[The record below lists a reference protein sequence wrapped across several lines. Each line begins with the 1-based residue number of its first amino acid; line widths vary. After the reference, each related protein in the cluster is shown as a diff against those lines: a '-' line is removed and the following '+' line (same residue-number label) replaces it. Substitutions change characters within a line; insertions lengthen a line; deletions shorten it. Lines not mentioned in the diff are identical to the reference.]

1 MLDQALRTAFPDFH
15 VDIQWQIA
23 ADNLLTTDK
32 IYHGT
37 QSRPILGVAPT
48 GRTVESET
56 VDVMKVWNGKISD
69 HWGVGD
75 LLKMMMHIGAI
86 TITPDQFTRG
96 MRTGHPGPQPAMR
109 GKRWRRRNSAQF
121 TGGVDVFQTCAIRQ
135 RSSHGLS
142 ASAHGG
148 TDLWVTEVRPRPAP
162 VRAMCWCGHAAGR
175 VDEGGPGGLTAESE
189 IIDGGTQFEQGRALA
204 ASQLE
209 SGADADA
216 ETLGF
221 GVGVGAKSEQ
231 FGVIEAHSGIAG
243 QCECGVQLGASLMR
257 VHQRRSITVR
267 ARRQTT

>member
-162 VRAMCWCGHAAGR
+162 VRATCWLRACGW
-175 VDEGGPGGLTAESE
+175 P
-189 IIDGGTQFEQGRALA
+189 
-204 ASQLE
+204 
-209 SGADADA
+209 
-216 ETLGF
+216 
-221 GVGVGAKSEQ
+221 
-231 FGVIEAHSGIAG
+231 
-243 QCECGVQLGASLMR
+243 
-257 VHQRRSITVR
+257 RR
-267 ARRQTT
+267 